1 MGNKIKHIQGYDLYN
16 DYTAIVDKGDISK
29 QRLSQQAKILK
40 ANFLMGPCRANG
52 IIVNVEIPDLQN
64 QTKQDD
70 NKGADNKTAT
80 NKSTDN
86 KTVSKSD
93 TQQSQSINPSTGK
106 PNEKYNYS
114 IFESYMAYSN
124 YVFNEDS
131 DTNSQSDEDSDTN
144 SQSDKDSDSDKGSNN
159 KLDKKISKNA
169 TDDDNKDETGTAEFN
184 PGSEI
189 YVQVLLP
196 NEGYS
201 IWQLYADQQASNI
214 QSLKAIQK
222 LLIAKKFKQ
231 AYQFA
236 SKLSP
241 SEGLVATRCASYLNT
256 NIDLPFLGRCRYA
269 INASNDDDVGE
280 NQSISFAIAPI
291 NCVTKKPGEDYVL
304 LARYNVT
311 GDFTNG
317 KAGELS
323 ATLSKHFGDVAAGRK
338 NLIPNERDLDDEYD
352 DEAQEAIDKFL
363 GNLFK
368 TPGDDSMYKDF
379 VEIRDYLHD
388 QIERGNL
395 EPKEGLEKTDK
406 KEYAKTMVKIKKTL
420 LRF

>member
-1 MGNKIKHIQGYDLYN
+1 MGTKIKHIQGYDLYN
-16 DYTAIVDKGDISK
+16 DYTAIVDKGDIPK

-64 QTKQDD
+64 QAKQDD
-70 NKGADNKTAT
+70 NKGSDNKAAT

-86 KTVSKSD
+86 KTDAKGD
-93 TQQSQSINPSTGK
+93 AQQSQSVNKSTGK

-124 YVFNEDS
+124 YVFN
-131 DTNSQSDEDSDTN
+131 EDSDTN

-214 QSLKAIQK
+214 PSLKAIQK

-241 SEGLVATRCASYLNT
+241 SEGLVATRCKSYLNT

-323 ATLSKHFGDVAAGRK
+323 AALSKHFGDVAAGRK
-338 NLIPNERDLDDEYD
+338 NLIPNERDIDDGEYD
-352 DEAQEAIDKFL
+352 DETQEAIDKFL

-368 TPGDDSMYKDF
+368 TPGDDSMYKEF

>member
-1 MGNKIKHIQGYDLYN
+1 
-16 DYTAIVDKGDISK
+16 
-29 QRLSQQAKILK
+29 
-40 ANFLMGPCRANG
+40 
-52 IIVNVEIPDLQN
+52 
-64 QTKQDD
+64 
-70 NKGADNKTAT
+70 
-80 NKSTDN
+80 
-86 KTVSKSD
+86 
-93 TQQSQSINPSTGK
+93 
-106 PNEKYNYS
+106 
-114 IFESYMAYSN
+114 MAYSD

-131 DTNSQSDEDSDTN
+131 DTNN
-144 SQSDKDSDSDKGSNN
+144 QSDKDGDSDKGSSN

-214 QSLKAIQK
+214 PSLKAIQK

-241 SEGLVATRCASYLNT
+241 SEGLVATRCESYLNT

-291 NCVTKKPGEDYVL
+291 NCVTKKPSEDYVL

-338 NLIPNERDLDDEYD
+338 NLIPNERDIDDGEYD
-352 DEAQEAIDKFL
+352 DETQEAIDKFL

-368 TPGDDSMYKDF
+368 TPGDDSM
-379 VEIRDYLHD
+379 
-388 QIERGNL
+388 
-395 EPKEGLEKTDK
+395 
-406 KEYAKTMVKIKKTL
+406 
-420 LRF
+420 

>member
-1 MGNKIKHIQGYDLYN
+1 MGTKIKHIQGYELYN
-16 DYTAIVDKGDISK
+16 NYIAIVDKDDIPK
-29 QRLSQQAKILK
+29 QRLSQQAKVLK
-40 ANFLMGPCRANG
+40 ANFLMGPCKANG
-52 IIVNVEIPDLQN
+52 IIVNVDIPDLQN
-64 QTKQDD
+64 PAKQDGSKD
-70 NKGADNKTAT
+70 SDNKTAT

-86 KTVSKSD
+86 KTD
-93 TQQSQSINPSTGK
+93 TKGDSQSSRGVDPSAGK

-114 IFESYMAYSN
+114 IFESYMAYRD
-124 YVFNEDS
+124 YIFNEDS
-131 DTNSQSDEDSDTN
+131 DTNSQFG
-144 SQSDKDSDSDKGSNN
+144 KDHASDKGSDN

-169 TDDDNKDETGTAEFN
+169 ADNDNKDEIGKAEFN
-184 PGSEI
+184 PGSAI

-214 QSLKAIQK
+214 PSLKAIQK
-222 LLIAKKFKQ
+222 LLMAKKFKQ

-241 SEGLVATRCASYLNT
+241 SEGLVATRCESYLNT
-256 NIDLPFLGRCRYA
+256 NIDLPFLGHCRYA
-269 INASNDDDVGE
+269 INASNDDDAGE

-323 ATLSKHFGDVAAGRK
+323 AALSKHFSDVAAGRK
-338 NLIPNERDLDDEYD
+338 NLIPSERDLDDDEYD
-352 DEAQEAIDKFL
+352 DETQEAIDKFL

-368 TPGDDSMYKDF
+368 TPGDDSMYKEF
-379 VEIRDYLHD
+379 VEIRDYLND